1 MSLRKGDPGKGVC
14 SARNELFF
22 QAAGVAAKV
31 FYRETPAARRRCK
44 AAAVSARNRAR
55 VTYHKTHAGVCMIII
70 ANTLSAI
77 ALVLG
82 SLLNIY
88 FWIVIIAAVLTWV
101 RPDPYNSSVRTL
113 RLLTESV
120 TEPVFYR
127 VRKWLPF
134 TYTSGL
140 DFSPLVVLLA
150 IELVNRIVIASL
162 AQYAIALH

>member
-1 MSLRKGDPGKGVC
+1 
-14 SARNELFF
+14 
-22 QAAGVAAKV
+22 
-31 FYRETPAARRRCK
+31 
-44 AAAVSARNRAR
+44 
-55 VTYHKTHAGVCMIII
+55 MIVL

-88 FWIVIIAAVLTWV
+88 FWIVIISAVLTWV
-101 RPDPYNSSVRTL
+101 RPDPYNPIVRTL
-113 RLLTESV
+113 RLL

-134 TYTSGL
+134 TYTSGP
-140 DFSPLVVLLA
+140 DFSPVVVLLA
-150 IELVNRIVIASL
+150 IELINRIVIASL

>member
-1 MSLRKGDPGKGVC
+1 
-14 SARNELFF
+14 
-22 QAAGVAAKV
+22 
-31 FYRETPAARRRCK
+31 
-44 AAAVSARNRAR
+44 
-55 VTYHKTHAGVCMIII
+55 MIVL

-101 RPDPYNSSVRTL
+101 RPDPYNPIVRTL
-113 RLLTESV
+113 RLL

-140 DFSPLVVLLA
+140 DFSPVVVLLA
-150 IELVNRIVIASL
+150 IELINRIVIASL
-162 AQYAIALH
+162 AQYALALH

>member
-1 MSLRKGDPGKGVC
+1 
-14 SARNELFF
+14 
-22 QAAGVAAKV
+22 
-31 FYRETPAARRRCK
+31 
-44 AAAVSARNRAR
+44 
-55 VTYHKTHAGVCMIII
+55 MIII

-88 FWIVIIAAVLTWV
+88 FWIIIIAAVLTWI
-101 RPDPYNSSVRTL
+101 RPDPYNPIVRTL
-113 RLLTESV
+113 RLL

>member
-1 MSLRKGDPGKGVC
+1 
-14 SARNELFF
+14 
-22 QAAGVAAKV
+22 
-31 FYRETPAARRRCK
+31 
-44 AAAVSARNRAR
+44 
-55 VTYHKTHAGVCMIII
+55 MIVL

-88 FWIVIIAAVLTWV
+88 FWIVIISAVLTWV
-101 RPDPYNSSVRTL
+101 RPDPYNPIVRTL
-113 RLLTESV
+113 RLL

-140 DFSPLVVLLA
+140 DFSPVVVLLA
-150 IELVNRIVIASL
+150 IELINRIVIASL

>member
-1 MSLRKGDPGKGVC
+1 
-14 SARNELFF
+14 
-22 QAAGVAAKV
+22 
-31 FYRETPAARRRCK
+31 
-44 AAAVSARNRAR
+44 
-55 VTYHKTHAGVCMIII
+55 MIVL

-88 FWIVIIAAVLTWV
+88 FWIVIISAVLTWV
-101 RPDPYNSSVRTL
+101 RPDPYNPIMRTL
-113 RLLTESV
+113 RLL

-140 DFSPLVVLLA
+140 DFSPVVVLLA
-150 IELVNRIVIASL
+150 IELINRIVIASL